1 MFLLAIVAAAGVGSA
16 SASPAARDA
25 STTPSIRDNSLTTPK
40 AVVLGVIEGVT
51 EFLPISSTGHLL
63 VAERIFD
70 IGQSDSS
77 KDALDTFTV
86 VIQIGAILAVLGIF
100 RQRFVLMAQ
109 GAIGKSAEGR
119 NLLMALAVA
128 FVPAAAIGVLLASPI
143 KDKLLRPWPVVGSW
157 FLGGVIILVFVA
169 NQSKLRVTT
178 TKLSDVTLRQGLIIG
193 VAQVL
198 ALWPGTSRSLVTILA
213 ALVLGLSLQ
222 AAVEFSFLLGFLTLS
237 AATGYELL
245 KNGSTLY
252 DTFGWA
258 NPLIGTIVAGIAAF
272 ISVKWMVS
280 YLEHKPLTIFGW
292 YRIGAA
298 SIVGILLA
306 TGVI

>member
-1 MFLLAIVAAAGVGSA
+1 MFLLMIAIGAGVGPA
-16 SASPAARDA
+16 SASPSDRDA
-25 STTPSIRDNSLTTPK
+25 STVPSLRDNSLTTPK
-40 AVVLGVIEGVT
+40 AVVLGIIEGVT
-51 EFLPISSTGHLL
+51 EFLPVSSTGHLL

-77 KDALDTFTV
+77 KDAIDTFTV

-100 RQRFVLMAQ
+100 RKRFVLMAE
-109 GAIGKSAEGR
+109 GVIGKSAEGR
-119 NLLMALAVA
+119 NLLLALSVA
-128 FVPAAAIGVLLASPI
+128 FVPAAAIAVLLSSPI
-143 KDKLLRPWPVVGSW
+143 KDKLLRPWPVVGAW

-169 NQSKLRVTT
+169 NQSRLRVTT
-178 TKLSDVTLRQGLIIG
+178 TKLSDVTIRQGLIIG

-213 ALVLGLSLQ
+213 ALLLGLSLQ

-245 KNGSTLY
+245 KNGSALY

-258 NPLIGTIVAGIAAF
+258 NPLIGTVVAGIAAF

-298 SIVGILLA
+298 SVVGILLA
-306 TGVI
+306 TSVI

>member
-1 MFLLAIVAAAGVGSA
+1 MSLLALAVAAGVGPA
-16 SASPAARDA
+16 SAAPSGPTDSTRD
-25 STTPSIRDNSLTTPK
+25 TSLTAPK
-40 AVVLGVIEGVT
+40 AVVLGIIEGVT

-63 VAERIFD
+63 VAERIMD

-77 KDALDTFTV
+77 KEAIDTFTV

-100 RQRFVLMAQ
+100 RKRFVLMID
-109 GAIGKSAEGR
+109 GALGKSPEGR
-119 NLLMALAVA
+119 NLLMALLVA
-128 FVPAAAIGVLLASPI
+128 FVPAAAIGVLLSSPI
-143 KDKLLRPWPVVGSW
+143 KDKLLRPWPVVGAW
-157 FLGGVIILVFVA
+157 FVGGVIILVFVA
-169 NQSKLRVTT
+169 NQSKLRVIS
-178 TKLSDVTLRQGLIIG
+178 TKLSDVTIRQGLIIG

-213 ALVLGLSLQ
+213 ALLLGLGLQ

-252 DTFGWA
+252 DTFGWV
-258 NPLIGTIVAGIAAF
+258 NPLLGTVVAGIAAF

-306 TGVI
+306 TSVI

>member
-1 MFLLAIVAAAGVGSA
+1 MFLLMIAIGAGVGPA
-16 SASPAARDA
+16 SASPSDRDA
-25 STTPSIRDNSLTTPK
+25 STVPSLRDNSLTTPK
-40 AVVLGVIEGVT
+40 AVVLGIIEGVT
-51 EFLPISSTGHLL
+51 EFLPVSSTGHLL

-77 KDALDTFTV
+77 KDAIDTFTV

-100 RQRFVLMAQ
+100 RKRFVLMAE
-109 GAIGKSAEGR
+109 GVIGKSAEGR
-119 NLLMALAVA
+119 NLLLALSVA
-128 FVPAAAIGVLLASPI
+128 FVPAAAIAVLLSSPI
-143 KDKLLRPWPVVGSW
+143 KDKLLRPWPVVGAW

-169 NQSKLRVTT
+169 NQSRLRVTT
-178 TKLSDVTLRQGLIIG
+178 TKLSDVTIRQGLIIG

-213 ALVLGLSLQ
+213 ALLLGLSLQ

-258 NPLIGTIVAGIAAF
+258 NPLIGTVVAGIAAF

-298 SIVGILLA
+298 SVVGILLA
-306 TGVI
+306 TSVI